1 MMKTE
6 HPSSSDPKAS
16 TPSQNLL
23 TIALIGAA
31 LISYQVHKTP
41 HARGRLESL
50 ATQATTQGD
59 LSANDMRVLASILD
73 IPSPSN

>member
-1 MMKTE
+1 MKTE

-31 LISYQVHKTP
+31 LISYQVHKTQ
-41 HARGRLESL
+41 HTRGRLESL
-50 ATQATTQGD
+50 ATQAKTQGD
-59 LSANDMRVLASILD
+59 LSANDMRVLASILA

>member
-1 MMKTE
+1 MKTE

-16 TPSQNLL
+16 TPSQNPL

-50 ATQATTQGD
+50 ATQATTQGG